1 MDAVHIR
8 GAADDG
14 LELTASET
22 GLEAKAV
29 WSRIHM
35 MNSRFWKDFKTVL
48 GCSVTWGEIC
58 SAATNPTVAEDC
70 SGWGGRYGPKL
81 MLNVYYVYGKYFIY
95 MYGYNFKNSIV

>member
-48 GCSVTWGEIC
+48 GCSVT
-58 SAATNPTVAEDC
+58 
-70 SGWGGRYGPKL
+70 
-81 MLNVYYVYGKYFIY
+81 
-95 MYGYNFKNSIV
+95 

>member
-35 MNSRFWKDFKTVL
+35 MNSRFCKDFKTVL
-48 GCSVTWGEIC
+48 GCSVT
-58 SAATNPTVAEDC
+58 
-70 SGWGGRYGPKL
+70 
-81 MLNVYYVYGKYFIY
+81 
-95 MYGYNFKNSIV
+95 